1 MPNRLK
7 RRETLK
13 QRLRRGSGTRQ
24 DFVSSHVAK
33 AVAFQIRAMRD
44 REGWSQAELARRC
57 GTTQNQILRSAS
69 ITHWLEIPPPCG
81 SLSMLKGPYNG
92 GFLNGGLT
100 SPNYGKPSIT
110 TLKKIAGVFDV
121 ALVVRYVK
129 FSELVD
135 WVAGLGEE
143 SVLVPSFQQEQEQ
156 VQPFAQDVETQSNFG
171 VDDSVGVGPED
182 LVEASLTSTHPGTFH
197 TTLDW
202 DLELPGGRSKIVP
215 AGVLID
221 QDQSLGIG
229 FESSAV

>member
-57 GTTQNQILRSAS
+57 GTTQNQISR
-69 ITHWLEIPPPCG
+69 LE
-81 SLSMLKGPYNG
+81 
-92 GFLNGGLT
+92 